1 MGKRAGRSQS
11 LKQHHSSTGK
21 GITELGGAQKW
32 VSHSASWCLGF
43 AAESARQNLSLYG
56 LRGRGL
62 TSGLCKL
69 ISEHVYF
76 FALIGVKQHWGYVC
90 AFQQET

>member
-21 GITELGGAQKW
+21 GIMELGSAQEW

-43 AAESARQNLSLYG
+43 AAESARK
-56 LRGRGL
+56 
-62 TSGLCKL
+62 TFLCMGW
-69 ISEHVYF
+69 E
-76 FALIGVKQHWGYVC
+76 AGV
-90 AFQQET
+90 